1 MTPWIVIDFETR
13 SACPLTSKPGKPGAG
28 ADRYAED
35 LTTEV
40 LCLCWGYQNGDVGTW
55 YPGEPLPRQIG
66 SAIEDGCIFV
76 AHNVRFERAIWQRIM
91 VEQYGWPAIPLEQW
105 HDTMARCGQ
114 VQLPMKL
121 EKVAQWLALPVQK
134 DMEGNRLTLGLSRPD
149 KQGNFAE
156 VTPETQ
162 ARVGAYCQTDIGT
175 QVALHRRL
183 GWLPGRERDV
193 WLLDQKI
200 NDRGI
205 RLDMPLVR
213 AMSDVVER
221 AKMPLLARFEEIT
234 GTQVTKIAQI
244 KTWLAYMGV
253 PVDSLD
259 KEAVVKLIGDV
270 DGEDEDNEE
279 PPLLTPESHP
289 EEFEALSIRQLVGSA
304 SVAKLKTMEACV
316 CADDHVRGAL
326 QYHAAGPGRWGGRL
340 FQPQNFPRGLLRLD
354 GKSPAP
360 DDLVATLLTRDIAW
374 IEMLY
379 GPAVATIVSSLRH
392 TIIPDPGC
400 DLVAGDFAGI
410 EARFCLSLAGAWD
423 KVKLMAS
430 GADVYCDMASQIY
443 SRRITKADVEERQ
456 IGKNSVLGLGFGMGW
471 SKFRWKYAPTQPEE
485 FVQEVVRVY
494 RKEWAPEVPTMWYAL
509 QDAALGAL
517 IRDTPHE
524 AYGVEY
530 SFAGGWLWARLPSGR
545 KLGYFNPVVVDEAM
559 PWDENDIRKGW
570 TYQAEKQSQRKTI
583 KAFGGLLTE
592 NICQALARDL
602 LVEAMFKCEA
612 NDLPL
617 IFTVHDENVTGP
629 RSAKQDSLKVL
640 TQIMEDRPAWATEIG
655 VPVAVECWQG
665 DRYRK

>member
-1 MTPWIVIDFETR
+1 VTPWIVIDFETR
-13 SACPLTSKPGKPGAG
+13 SACPLSSKPGKPGAG

-40 LCLCWGYQNGDVGTW
+40 LCLCWESDTGREGGTW
-55 YPGEPLPRQIG
+55 FPGQPIPILLQY
-66 SAIEDGCIFV
+66 AIDHDYIFV
-76 AHNVRFERAIWQRIM
+76 AHNARFERAIWQRIM
-91 VEQYGWPAIPLEQW
+91 VEQYGWPPIPLAQW

-134 DMEGNRLTLGLSRPD
+134 DMEGSRLTLSLSRPD
-149 KQGNFAE
+149 KSGNFPE
-156 VTPETQ
+156 VTGAVRE
-162 ARVGAYCQTDIGT
+162 RVGSYCWTDIGT
-175 QVALHRRL
+175 QTALHKRL

-193 WLLDQKI
+193 WLLDQVI

-205 RLDMPLVR
+205 RLDMALVR

-221 AKMPLLARFEEIT
+221 AKLPLLSRFREIT
-234 GTQVTKIAQI
+234 DTDVTKIAQF
-244 KTWLAYMGV
+244 KGWLAGRGV
-253 PVDSLD
+253 PVLSLD
-259 KEAVVKLIGDV
+259 KEAVAGLIGGGL
-270 DGEDEDNEE
+270 DGDDEDFEG
-279 PPLLTPESHP
+279 PEVELPKDVH
-289 EEFEALSIRQLVGSA
+289 EALTIRQTIGSSSVG
-304 SVAKLKTMEACV
+304 KLKAMEACV
-316 CADDHVRGAL
+316 CYDDHVRGAL

-354 GKSPAP
+354 GKSPP
-360 DDLVATLLTRDIAW
+360 IDDLVAALLTRDIPW

-379 GPAVATIVSSLRH
+379 GPAVATVVSSLRH
-392 TIIPDPGC
+392 TIIPDAGHE
-400 DLVAGDFAGI
+400 LVAGDFAGI
-410 EARFCLSLAGAWD
+410 EARFCLTLAGAWD
-423 KVKLMAS
+423 KVALMAS

-443 SRRITKADVEERQ
+443 GRPITKLDVEERQ

-471 SKFRWKYAPTQPEE
+471 RKFRWKYAQTQPEE

-517 IRDTPHE
+517 IRGTAHE

-530 SFAGGWLWARLPSGR
+530 SFSGGWLWARLPSGR

-570 TYQAEKQSQRKTI
+570 TYQAEKQGQRKTI

-629 RSAKQDSLKVL
+629 RSAKQDSLATL
-640 TQIMEDRPAWATEIG
+640 TQIMEDRPAWAAEIG